1 MRSKE
6 RSSLKQDWGES
17 VFGRASIRFLL
28 GHPILTEH
36 GNHARITNSS
46 VPEEKEEFGKGQDC
60 VKKEPLSVMQI
71 NELIE
76 KRQLLEA
83 FENIKDLE
91 MELLSERDSKKHENN
106 SQEYMVRAKDVD
118 LLYASIS
125 KKIQDMVE
133 ETLALPKVD
142 TMALTSLVT
151 LIEKEE
157 NVHSEAAKVAASSEP
172 ISRLGTARNWREL
185 WKETVQE
192 SVKGR
197 VLNVPI
203 PLKEDNS
210 SWLSIYLGYLKIV
223 IKEDLLRIKL
233 WVQKCYS
240 PDYSVFDTY
249 MEAFHR
255 ALSLHLQSILQDTLK
270 YHEYH
275 AVLNWIT
282 NVYRS
287 DDFLGHP
294 DLKPEIKVED
304 LPDLLTPEVLEKLNN
319 DYIHSVKLQIKNCL
333 DNILN
338 LERKEKWNAEEQ
350 PESVPNQCC
359 SSLSLDIQT
368 IIGEYTKMS
377 GNIYKSLEMEVLK
390 ISLQE
395 VKEFIPRFGSAFL
408 ECDKVKDRPQ
418 FVPLIVAYINN
429 FHDLKMGLQTKFNV
443 NHKDL
448 EILTGL
454 MLKYK
459 KCFFNKLKLETQ
471 PMFKKILRRAWIVTS
486 KSPDSCI
493 KKILL
498 VVEDYSKHLIQLK
511 EPFHKDFLNEVHRF
525 VIKAYITQILKPRS
539 SMRETKRKEVS
550 KIMEKEAAT
559 IDQTMTVLGS
569 SSDWLSLAIPY
580 IAKIIG
586 EKKKHVIKE
595 YIKDLC
601 SAYPDIG
608 KEHIIAILALRG
620 LQRSKS
626 EFIADHM
633 DGQSEESHK
642 RLFAEI
648 ELRNASQCF

>member
-1 MRSKE
+1 
-6 RSSLKQDWGES
+6 
-17 VFGRASIRFLL
+17 
-28 GHPILTEH
+28 
-36 GNHARITNSS
+36 
-46 VPEEKEEFGKGQDC
+46 
-60 VKKEPLSVMQI
+60 MQI

-240 PDYSVFDTY
+240 PDYNVFDTY

-282 NVYRS
+282 NVYR
-287 DDFLGHP
+287 
-294 DLKPEIKVED
+294 
-304 LPDLLTPEVLEKLNN
+304 
-319 DYIHSVKLQIKNCL
+319 
-333 DNILN
+333 
-338 LERKEKWNAEEQ
+338 R
-350 PESVPNQCC
+350 
-359 SSLSLDIQT
+359 
-368 IIGEYTKMS
+368 
-377 GNIYKSLEMEVLK
+377 
-390 ISLQE
+390 
-395 VKEFIPRFGSAFL
+395 
-408 ECDKVKDRPQ
+408 
-418 FVPLIVAYINN
+418 
-429 FHDLKMGLQTKFNV
+429 
-443 NHKDL
+443 
-448 EILTGL
+448 
-454 MLKYK
+454 
-459 KCFFNKLKLETQ
+459 
-471 PMFKKILRRAWIVTS
+471 
-486 KSPDSCI
+486 
-493 KKILL
+493 
-498 VVEDYSKHLIQLK
+498 
-511 EPFHKDFLNEVHRF
+511 
-525 VIKAYITQILKPRS
+525 
-539 SMRETKRKEVS
+539 
-550 KIMEKEAAT
+550 
-559 IDQTMTVLGS
+559 
-569 SSDWLSLAIPY
+569 
-580 IAKIIG
+580 
-586 EKKKHVIKE
+586 
-595 YIKDLC
+595 
-601 SAYPDIG
+601 
-608 KEHIIAILALRG
+608 
-620 LQRSKS
+620 
-626 EFIADHM
+626 
-633 DGQSEESHK
+633 
-642 RLFAEI
+642 
-648 ELRNASQCF
+648 